1 MKISLKDNKIT
12 ACAAAVF
19 CTLLW
24 GTAFPFIKLGYRVFS
39 VEGGDIGSMLLF
51 AGLRFS
57 LAGIL
62 VICFLCAKS
71 RRLALPE
78 KGELL
83 PILLLAAVQTAGQY
97 LCSYCGI
104 GYTTGANT
112 SIITACSSFITVL
125 AAPLFFKNDRL
136 TLLKLLG
143 CALGFG
149 GVLVINGGGGFAIS
163 TLFGDILIFCST
175 LFAAG
180 GNLIAKGVTK
190 GRNPVS
196 ITGYQLLLG
205 GLALTAAGLFFG
217 GRLDL
222 LNAQGVLILLWLAVV
237 SAAAF
242 SIWTALLKHHPA
254 GKIAVFNLLVP
265 VFGTVLSG
273 LMLGE
278 QVWRFETLLS
288 LILISAGI
296 ILVNIS
302 RGDKSD

>member
-1 MKISLKDNKIT
+1 MKGFLRTKT
-12 ACAAAVF
+12 AAVLLSVF

-24 GTAFPFIKLGYRVFS
+24 GTAFPFIKLGYSAFGVAD
-39 VEGGDIGSMLLF
+39 GDVGAMLLF
-51 AGLRFS
+51 AGCRFF
-57 LAGIL
+57 LAGL
-62 VICFLCAKS
+62 MVLPVT
-71 RRLALPE
+71 ALQHTRVLP
-78 KGELL
+78 KKADVL
-83 PILLLAAVQTAGQY
+83 PIVTLGLVLTAGQY
-97 LCSYCGI
+97 FFTYI
-104 GYTTGANT
+104 GLGFTSGANT
-112 SIITACSSFITVL
+112 SIITACASFITVL

-136 TLLKLLG
+136 TLLKLIG

-149 GVLVINGGGGFAIS
+149 GVLVINGCGGFALS

-175 LFAAG
+175 VFAAG

-205 GLALTAAGLFFG
+205 GSLLTASGLISG

-242 SIWTALLKHHPA
+242 SLWTALLKHHPA

-296 ILVNIS
+296 ISVNIS
-302 RGDKSD
+302 RGD

>member
-1 MKISLKDNKIT
+1 MKISLKDNKT
-12 ACAAAVF
+12 AACAAAVF

-24 GTAFPFIKLGYRVFS
+24 GTAFPFIKLGYSAFS
-39 VEGGDIGSMLLF
+39 VESGDIGSMLLF

-71 RRLALPE
+71 SRLALP
-78 KGELL
+78 KKDELL
-83 PILLLAAVQTAGQY
+83 PILLLGTVQTTGQY
-97 LCSYCGI
+97 LFTYCGI

-112 SIITACSSFITVL
+112 SIITACASFITVL

-136 TLLKLLG
+136 TLLKLFG

-149 GVLVINGGGGFAIS
+149 GVLVINGCGGFALS

-175 LFAAG
+175 VFAAG

-205 GLALTAAGLFFG
+205 GSLLTASGLISG

-242 SIWTALLKHHPA
+242 SLWTALLKHHPA

-296 ILVNIS
+296 ISVNIS

>member
-1 MKISLKDNKIT
+1 MKISLKDHKT
-12 ACAAAVF
+12 AACAAAVF

-24 GTAFPFIKLGYRVFS
+24 GTAFPFIKLGYSAFS
-39 VEGGDIGSMLLF
+39 VESGDIGSMLLF

-71 RRLALPE
+71 SRLALP
-78 KGELL
+78 KKDELL
-83 PILLLAAVQTAGQY
+83 PILLLGTVQTTGQY
-97 LCSYCGI
+97 LFTYCGI

-112 SIITACSSFITVL
+112 SIITACASFITVL

-136 TLLKLLG
+136 TLLKLFG

-149 GVLVINGGGGFAIS
+149 GVLVINGCGGFALS

-175 LFAAG
+175 VFAAG

-205 GLALTAAGLFFG
+205 GMILTVSGLISG

-222 LNAQGVLILLWLAVV
+222 LNSQGVLILLWLAVV

-242 SIWTALLKHHPA
+242 SLWTALLKHHPA

-296 ILVNIS
+296 ISVNIS
-302 RGDKSD
+302 RGD

>member
-1 MKISLKDNKIT
+1 MKISLKDNKT
-12 ACAAAVF
+12 AACAAAVF

-24 GTAFPFIKLGYRVFS
+24 GTAFPFIKLGYSAFS
-39 VEGGDIGSMLLF
+39 VESGDIGSMLLF

-71 RRLALPE
+71 SRLALP
-78 KGELL
+78 KKDELL
-83 PILLLAAVQTAGQY
+83 PILLLGTVQTTGQY
-97 LCSYCGI
+97 LFTYCGI

-112 SIITACSSFITVL
+112 SIITACASFITVL

-136 TLLKLLG
+136 TLLKLFG

-149 GVLVINGGGGFAIS
+149 GVLVINGCGGFALS

-175 LFAAG
+175 VFAAG

-205 GLALTAAGLFFG
+205 GMILTVSGLISG

-222 LNAQGVLILLWLAVV
+222 LNSQGVLILLWLAVV

-242 SIWTALLKHHPA
+242 SLWTALLKHHPA

-296 ILVNIS
+296 ISVNIS
-302 RGDKSD
+302 RGD

>member
-97 LCSYCGI
+97 LCSYCGL

-296 ILVNIS
+296 ISVNIS

>member
-1 MKISLKDNKIT
+1 MKISLKDNKT
-12 ACAAAVF
+12 AACAAAVF
-19 CTLLW
+19 CTLIW
-24 GTAFPFIKLGYRVFS
+24 GTAFPFIKLGYSAFS
-39 VEGGDIGSMLLF
+39 VESGDIGSMLLF

-71 RRLALPE
+71 SRLALP
-78 KGELL
+78 KKDELL
-83 PILLLAAVQTAGQY
+83 PILLLGTVQTTGQY
-97 LCSYCGI
+97 LFTYCGI

-112 SIITACSSFITVL
+112 SIITACASFITVL

-136 TLLKLLG
+136 TLLKLIG

-149 GVLVINGGGGFAIS
+149 GVLVINGCGGFALS

-175 LFAAG
+175 VFAAG

-205 GLALTAAGLFFG
+205 GSLLTALGLISG

-242 SIWTALLKHHPA
+242 SLWTALLKHHPA

-296 ILVNIS
+296 ISVNIS
-302 RGDKSD
+302 RGD

>member
-1 MKISLKDNKIT
+1 MKISLKDNKT
-12 ACAAAVF
+12 AACAAAVF

-24 GTAFPFIKLGYRVFS
+24 GTAFPFIKLGYSAFS
-39 VEGGDIGSMLLF
+39 VESGDIGSTLLF

-71 RRLALPE
+71 SRLALP
-78 KGELL
+78 KKDELL
-83 PILLLAAVQTAGQY
+83 PILLLGTVQTTGQY
-97 LCSYCGI
+97 LFTYCGI

-112 SIITACSSFITVL
+112 SIITACASFITVL

-136 TLLKLLG
+136 TLLKLIG

-149 GVLVINGGGGFAIS
+149 GVLVINGCGGFALS

-175 LFAAG
+175 VFAAG

-205 GLALTAAGLFFG
+205 GSLLTASGLISG

-242 SIWTALLKHHPA
+242 SLWTALLKHHPA

-296 ILVNIS
+296 ISVNIS
-302 RGDKSD
+302 RGD

>member
-149 GVLVINGGGGFAIS
+149 GVLVSCSAIF
-163 TLFGDILIFCST
+163 LFS
-175 LFAAG
+175 
-180 GNLIAKGVTK
+180 
-190 GRNPVS
+190 
-196 ITGYQLLLG
+196 
-205 GLALTAAGLFFG
+205 
-217 GRLDL
+217 
-222 LNAQGVLILLWLAVV
+222 AQRYLQRA
-237 SAAAF
+237 
-242 SIWTALLKHHPA
+242 
-254 GKIAVFNLLVP
+254 
-265 VFGTVLSG
+265 
-273 LMLGE
+273 
-278 QVWRFETLLS
+278 ETLSQRELPKAGTP
-288 LILISAGI
+288 SA
-296 ILVNIS
+296 
-302 RGDKSD
+302 

>member
-19 CTLLW
+19 CTLIW
-24 GTAFPFIKLGYRVFS
+24 GTAFPFIKLGYSAFS
-39 VEGGDIGSMLLF
+39 VESGDIGSTLLF

-71 RRLALPE
+71 SRLALP
-78 KGELL
+78 KKDELL
-83 PILLLAAVQTAGQY
+83 PILLLGTVQTTGQY
-97 LCSYCGI
+97 LFTYCGI

-112 SIITACSSFITVL
+112 SIITACASFITVL

-136 TLLKLLG
+136 TLLKLIG

-149 GVLVINGGGGFAIS
+149 GVLVINGCGGFALS

-175 LFAAG
+175 VFAAG

-205 GLALTAAGLFFG
+205 GSLLTASGLISG

-242 SIWTALLKHHPA
+242 SLWTALLKHHPA

-296 ILVNIS
+296 ISVNIS
-302 RGDKSD
+302 RGD

>member
-1 MKISLKDNKIT
+1 MKISLKDNKT
-12 ACAAAVF
+12 AACAAAVF

-24 GTAFPFIKLGYRVFS
+24 GTAFPFIKLGYSAFS
-39 VEGGDIGSMLLF
+39 VESGDIGSMLLF

-71 RRLALPE
+71 SRLALP
-78 KGELL
+78 KKDELL
-83 PILLLAAVQTAGQY
+83 PILLLGTVQTTGQY
-97 LCSYCGI
+97 LFTYCGI

-112 SIITACSSFITVL
+112 SIITACASFITVL

-149 GVLVINGGGGFAIS
+149 GVLVINGGGGFALS

-175 LFAAG
+175 VFAAG

-205 GLALTAAGLFFG
+205 GSLLTASGLISG

-242 SIWTALLKHHPA
+242 SLWTALLKHHPA

-296 ILVNIS
+296 ISVNIS
-302 RGDKSD
+302 RGD

>member
-175 LFAAG
+175 VFAAG

-205 GLALTAAGLFFG
+205 GMILTVSGLISG

-242 SIWTALLKHHPA
+242 SLWTALLKHHPA

-288 LILISAGI
+288 LALISAGI
-296 ILVNIS
+296 ISVNIS
-302 RGDKSD
+302 RGD

>member
-1 MKISLKDNKIT
+1 MKISLKGNKT
-12 ACAAAVF
+12 AACAAAVF

-24 GTAFPFIKLGYRVFS
+24 GTAFPFIKLGYSAFS
-39 VEGGDIGSMLLF
+39 VESGDIGSMLLF

-71 RRLALPE
+71 SRLALP
-78 KGELL
+78 KKDELL
-83 PILLLAAVQTAGQY
+83 PILLLGTVQTTGQY
-97 LCSYCGI
+97 LFTYCGI

-112 SIITACSSFITVL
+112 SIITACASFITVL

-136 TLLKLLG
+136 TLLKLFG

-149 GVLVINGGGGFAIS
+149 GVLVINGCGGFALS

-175 LFAAG
+175 VFAAG

-205 GLALTAAGLFFG
+205 GSLLTALGLISG

-242 SIWTALLKHHPA
+242 SLWTALLKHHPA

-296 ILVNIS
+296 ISVNIS
-302 RGDKSD
+302 RGD

>member
-19 CTLLW
+19 CTLIW
-24 GTAFPFIKLGYRVFS
+24 GTAFPFIKLGYSAFS
-39 VEGGDIGSMLLF
+39 VESGDIGSMLLF

-71 RRLALPE
+71 SRLALP
-78 KGELL
+78 KKDELL
-83 PILLLAAVQTAGQY
+83 PILLLGTVQTTGQY
-97 LCSYCGI
+97 LFTYCGI

-112 SIITACSSFITVL
+112 SIITACASFITVL

-136 TLLKLLG
+136 TLLKLIG

-149 GVLVINGGGGFAIS
+149 GVLVINGCGGFALS

-175 LFAAG
+175 VFAAG

-205 GLALTAAGLFFG
+205 GSLLTASGLISG

-242 SIWTALLKHHPA
+242 SLWTALLKHHPA

-296 ILVNIS
+296 ISVNIS
-302 RGDKSD
+302 RGD

>member
-1 MKISLKDNKIT
+1 MKISLKDNKT
-12 ACAAAVF
+12 AACAAAVF

-24 GTAFPFIKLGYRVFS
+24 GTAFPFIKLGYSAFS
-39 VEGGDIGSMLLF
+39 VESGDIGSMLLF

-71 RRLALPE
+71 SRLALP
-78 KGELL
+78 KKDELL
-83 PILLLAAVQTAGQY
+83 PILLLGTVQTTGQY
-97 LCSYCGI
+97 LFTYCGI

-112 SIITACSSFITVL
+112 SIITACASFITVL

-149 GVLVINGGGGFAIS
+149 GVLVINGGGGFALS

-175 LFAAG
+175 VFAAG

-205 GLALTAAGLFFG
+205 GSLLTASGLISG

-242 SIWTALLKHHPA
+242 SLWTALLKHHPA

-296 ILVNIS
+296 ISVNIS
-302 RGDKSD
+302 RGE

>member
-19 CTLLW
+19 CTLIW
-24 GTAFPFIKLGYRVFS
+24 GTAFPFIKLGYSAFS
-39 VEGGDIGSMLLF
+39 VESGNIGSMLLF

-71 RRLALPE
+71 SRLALP
-78 KGELL
+78 KKDELL
-83 PILLLAAVQTAGQY
+83 PILLLGTVQTTGQY
-97 LCSYCGI
+97 LFTYCGI

-112 SIITACSSFITVL
+112 SIITACASFITVL

-136 TLLKLLG
+136 TLLKLIG

-149 GVLVINGGGGFAIS
+149 GVLVINGCGGFALS

-175 LFAAG
+175 VFAAG

-205 GLALTAAGLFFG
+205 GSLLTASGLISG

-242 SIWTALLKHHPA
+242 SLWTALLKHHPA

-296 ILVNIS
+296 ISVNIS
-302 RGDKSD
+302 RGD

>member
-1 MKISLKDNKIT
+1 MKISLKDNKT
-12 ACAAAVF
+12 AACAAAVF

-24 GTAFPFIKLGYRVFS
+24 GTAFPFIKLGYSAFS
-39 VEGGDIGSMLLF
+39 VESGNIGSMLLF

-71 RRLALPE
+71 SRLALP
-78 KGELL
+78 KKDELL
-83 PILLLAAVQTAGQY
+83 PILLLGTVQTTGQY
-97 LCSYCGI
+97 LFTYCGI

-112 SIITACSSFITVL
+112 SIITACASFITVL

-136 TLLKLLG
+136 TLLKLIG

-149 GVLVINGGGGFAIS
+149 GVLVINGGGGFALS

-175 LFAAG
+175 VFAAG

-205 GLALTAAGLFFG
+205 GMILTVSGLISG

-222 LNAQGVLILLWLAVV
+222 LNSQGVLILLWLAVV

-242 SIWTALLKHHPA
+242 SLWTALLKHHPA

-296 ILVNIS
+296 ISVNIS
-302 RGDKSD
+302 RGD

>member
-1 MKISLKDNKIT
+1 M
-12 ACAAAVF
+12 
-19 CTLLW
+19 
-24 GTAFPFIKLGYRVFS
+24 
-39 VEGGDIGSMLLF
+39 
-51 AGLRFS
+51 
-57 LAGIL
+57 
-62 VICFLCAKS
+62 
-71 RRLALPE
+71 
-78 KGELL
+78 
-83 PILLLAAVQTAGQY
+83 
-97 LCSYCGI
+97 
-104 GYTTGANT
+104 
-112 SIITACSSFITVL
+112 
-125 AAPLFFKNDRL
+125 
-136 TLLKLLG
+136 
-143 CALGFG
+143 GFG
-149 GVLVINGGGGFAIS
+149 GVLVINGCGGFALS

-175 LFAAG
+175 VFAAG

-205 GLALTAAGLFFG
+205 GSLLTASGLISG

-242 SIWTALLKHHPA
+242 SLWTALLKHHPA

-296 ILVNIS
+296 ISVNIS
-302 RGDKSD
+302 RGD

>member
-1 MKISLKDNKIT
+1 MKISLKDHKT
-12 ACAAAVF
+12 AACAAAVF

-24 GTAFPFIKLGYRVFS
+24 GTAFPFIKLGYSAFS
-39 VEGGDIGSMLLF
+39 VESGDIGSTLLF

-71 RRLALPE
+71 SRLALP
-78 KGELL
+78 KKDELL
-83 PILLLAAVQTAGQY
+83 PILLLGTVQTTGQY
-97 LCSYCGI
+97 LFTYCGI

-112 SIITACSSFITVL
+112 SIITACASFITVL

-149 GVLVINGGGGFAIS
+149 GVLVINGGGGFALS

-175 LFAAG
+175 VFAAG

-205 GLALTAAGLFFG
+205 GMILTVSGLISG

-222 LNAQGVLILLWLAVV
+222 LNSQGVLILLWLAVV

-242 SIWTALLKHHPA
+242 SLWTALLKHHPA

-296 ILVNIS
+296 ISVNIS
-302 RGDKSD
+302 RGD

>member
-19 CTLLW
+19 CTVLW
-24 GTAFPFIKLGYRVFS
+24 GTAFPFIKLGYRAFS
-39 VEGGDIGSMLLF
+39 VESGDIGSMLLF

-57 LAGIL
+57 LAGVL
-62 VICFLCAKS
+62 VICFLSAKNRS
-71 RRLALPE
+71 LALPR
-78 KGELL
+78 KTELL
-83 PILLLAAVQTAGQY
+83 PVVLLGTVQTAGQY
-97 LCSYCGI
+97 LCTYCGI

-112 SIITACSSFITVL
+112 SIITACASFITVL
-125 AAPLFFKNDRL
+125 AAPLFFKSDRL
-136 TLLKLLG
+136 TLLKILG
-143 CALGFG
+143 CAVGFG
-149 GVLVINGGGGFAIS
+149 GVLVINGGGGFALA

-175 LFAAG
+175 VFAAG

-205 GLALTAAGLFFG
+205 GLALTAAGLLCG

-222 LNAQGVLILLWLAVV
+222 LNIGGLAVLIWLAVV

-242 SIWTALLKHHPA
+242 SVWTALLKHHPA
-254 GKIAVFNLLVP
+254 GKIAMFNLLVP

-278 QVWRFETLLS
+278 SVWRFETGLS
-288 LILISAGI
+288 LVLISAGI

>member
-1 MKISLKDNKIT
+1 MKTSLKDNKIT
-12 ACAAAVF
+12 ACALAVF
-19 CTLLW
+19 CALLW

-39 VEGGDIGSMLLF
+39 VENGDIGSMLLF

-62 VICFLCAKS
+62 VICFLSAKT
-71 RRLALPE
+71 RRLSFPR
-78 KGELL
+78 KTELL
-83 PILLLAAVQTAGQY
+83 PVLLLAAVQTAGQY

-125 AAPLFFKNDRL
+125 AAPLFFKSDKL
-136 TLLKLLG
+136 TPLKLLG
-143 CALGFG
+143 CAVGFG
-149 GVLVINGGGGFAIS
+149 GVLVINGGGGFALA

-180 GNLIAKGVTK
+180 GNLITKGVTK

-205 GLALTAAGLFFG
+205 GLVLTAAGLVFG

-222 LNAQGVLILLWLAVV
+222 LNGCGVLILLWLAVV
-237 SAAAF
+237 SATAF
-242 SIWTALLKHHPA
+242 SVWTALLKHHPA
-254 GKIAVFNLLVP
+254 GKMAMFNLLVP

-278 QVWRFETLLS
+278 SVWRTETLLS

>member
-1 MKISLKDNKIT
+1 MKISLKDNKT
-12 ACAAAVF
+12 AACAAAVF

-24 GTAFPFIKLGYRVFS
+24 GTAFPFIKLGYSAFS
-39 VEGGDIGSMLLF
+39 VESGDIGSMLLF

-71 RRLALPE
+71 SRLALP
-78 KGELL
+78 KKDELL
-83 PILLLAAVQTAGQY
+83 PILLLGTVQTTGQY
-97 LCSYCGI
+97 LFTYCGI

-112 SIITACSSFITVL
+112 SIITACASFITVL

-136 TLLKLLG
+136 TLLKLFG

-149 GVLVINGGGGFAIS
+149 GVLVINGCGGFALS

-175 LFAAG
+175 VFAAG

-205 GLALTAAGLFFG
+205 GSLLTASGLISG

-242 SIWTALLKHHPA
+242 SLWTALLKHHPA

-296 ILVNIS
+296 ISVNIS
-302 RGDKSD
+302 RGD

>member
-1 MKISLKDNKIT
+1 MKISLKDNKT
-12 ACAAAVF
+12 AACAAAVF

-24 GTAFPFIKLGYRVFS
+24 GTAFPFIKLGYSAFS
-39 VEGGDIGSMLLF
+39 VESGDIGSTLLF

-71 RRLALPE
+71 SRLALPQ
-78 KGELL
+78 KGELF
-83 PILLLAAVQTAGQY
+83 PILLLGTVQTTGQY
-97 LCSYCGI
+97 LFTYCGI

-112 SIITACSSFITVL
+112 SIITACASFITVL

-149 GVLVINGGGGFAIS
+149 GVLVINGGGGFALS

-175 LFAAG
+175 VFAAG

-205 GLALTAAGLFFG
+205 GMILTVSGLISG

-222 LNAQGVLILLWLAVV
+222 LNSQGVLILLWLAVV

-242 SIWTALLKHHPA
+242 SLWTALLKHHPA

-288 LILISAGI
+288 LALISAGI
-296 ILVNIS
+296 ISVNIS
-302 RGDKSD
+302 RGD

>member
-175 LFAAG
+175 VFAAG

-205 GLALTAAGLFFG
+205 GMILTVSGLISG

-242 SIWTALLKHHPA
+242 SLWTALLKHHPA

-278 QVWRFETLLS
+278 QVSRFETRLS
-288 LILISAGI
+288 LALISAGI
-296 ILVNIS
+296 ISVNIS
-302 RGDKSD
+302 RGD

>member
-1 MKISLKDNKIT
+1 MKISLKDNKT
-12 ACAAAVF
+12 AACAAAVF

-24 GTAFPFIKLGYRVFS
+24 GTAFPFIKLGYSAFS
-39 VEGGDIGSMLLF
+39 VESGDIGSMLLF

-71 RRLALPE
+71 SRLALP
-78 KGELL
+78 KKDELL
-83 PILLLAAVQTAGQY
+83 PILLLGTVQTTGQY
-97 LCSYCGI
+97 LFTYCGI

-112 SIITACSSFITVL
+112 SIITACASFITVL

-136 TLLKLLG
+136 TLLKLIG

-149 GVLVINGGGGFAIS
+149 GVLVINGCGGFALS

-175 LFAAG
+175 VFAAG

-205 GLALTAAGLFFG
+205 GSLLTASGLISG

-237 SAAAF
+237 SAATF
-242 SIWTALLKHHPA
+242 SLWTALLKHHPA

-296 ILVNIS
+296 ISVNIS
-302 RGDKSD
+302 RGD

>member
-1 MKISLKDNKIT
+1 MKISLKDNKT
-12 ACAAAVF
+12 AACAAAVF

-24 GTAFPFIKLGYRVFS
+24 GTAFPFIKLGYSAFS
-39 VEGGDIGSMLLF
+39 VESGDIGSMLLF

-71 RRLALPE
+71 SRLALP
-78 KGELL
+78 KKDELL
-83 PILLLAAVQTAGQY
+83 PILLLGTVQTTGQY
-97 LCSYCGI
+97 LFTYCGI

-112 SIITACSSFITVL
+112 SIITACASFITVL

-136 TLLKLLG
+136 TLLKLIG

-149 GVLVINGGGGFAIS
+149 GVLVINGCGGFTLS

-175 LFAAG
+175 VFAAG

-205 GLALTAAGLFFG
+205 GSLLTASGLISG

-242 SIWTALLKHHPA
+242 SLWTALLKHHPA

-288 LILISAGI
+288 LALISAGI
-296 ILVNIS
+296 ISVNIS
-302 RGDKSD
+302 RGD

>member
-1 MKISLKDNKIT
+1 MKISLKDNKT
-12 ACAAAVF
+12 AACAAAVF

-24 GTAFPFIKLGYRVFS
+24 GTAFPVIKLGYSAFS
-39 VEGGDIGSMLLF
+39 VESGDIGSTLLF

-71 RRLALPE
+71 SRLALP
-78 KGELL
+78 KKDELL
-83 PILLLAAVQTAGQY
+83 PILLLGTVQTTGQY
-97 LCSYCGI
+97 LFTYCGI

-112 SIITACSSFITVL
+112 SIITACASFITVL

-136 TLLKLLG
+136 TLLKLIG

-149 GVLVINGGGGFAIS
+149 GVLVINGCGGFALS

-175 LFAAG
+175 VFAAG

-205 GLALTAAGLFFG
+205 GSLLTASGLISG

-242 SIWTALLKHHPA
+242 SLWTALLKHHPA

-296 ILVNIS
+296 ISVNIS
-302 RGDKSD
+302 RGD

>member
-1 MKISLKDNKIT
+1 MKISLKDHKT
-12 ACAAAVF
+12 AACAAAVF

-24 GTAFPFIKLGYRVFS
+24 GTAFPFIKLGYSAFS
-39 VEGGDIGSMLLF
+39 VESGDIGSTLLF

-71 RRLALPE
+71 SRLALP
-78 KGELL
+78 KKDELL
-83 PILLLAAVQTAGQY
+83 PILLLGTVQTTGQY
-97 LCSYCGI
+97 LFTYCGI

-112 SIITACSSFITVL
+112 SIITACASFITVL

-149 GVLVINGGGGFAIS
+149 GVLVINGGGGFALS

-242 SIWTALLKHHPA
+242 SLWTALLKHHPA

-288 LILISAGI
+288 LALISAGI
-296 ILVNIS
+296 ISVNIS
-302 RGDKSD
+302 RGD

>member
-1 MKISLKDNKIT
+1 MKISLKDHKT
-12 ACAAAVF
+12 AACAAAVF

-24 GTAFPFIKLGYRVFS
+24 GTAFPFIKLGYSAFS
-39 VEGGDIGSMLLF
+39 VESGDIGSMLLF

-71 RRLALPE
+71 SRLALP
-78 KGELL
+78 KKDELL
-83 PILLLAAVQTAGQY
+83 PILLLGTVQTTGQY
-97 LCSYCGI
+97 LFTYCGI

-112 SIITACSSFITVL
+112 SIITACASFITVL

-136 TLLKLLG
+136 TLLKLIG

-149 GVLVINGGGGFAIS
+149 GVLVINGCGGFALS

-175 LFAAG
+175 VFAAG

-196 ITGYQLLLG
+196 ITGYHLLLG
-205 GLALTAAGLFFG
+205 GSLLTALGLISG

-242 SIWTALLKHHPA
+242 SLWTALLKHHPA

-296 ILVNIS
+296 ISVNIS
-302 RGDKSD
+302 RGD

>member
-19 CTLLW
+19 CTLIW
-24 GTAFPFIKLGYRVFS
+24 GTAFPFIKLGYSAFS
-39 VEGGDIGSMLLF
+39 VESGDIGSTLLF

-71 RRLALPE
+71 SRLALP
-78 KGELL
+78 KKDELL
-83 PILLLAAVQTAGQY
+83 PILLLGTVQTTGQY
-97 LCSYCGI
+97 LFTYCGI

-112 SIITACSSFITVL
+112 SIITACASFITVL

-136 TLLKLLG
+136 TLLKLIG

-149 GVLVINGGGGFAIS
+149 GVLVINGCGGFALS

-175 LFAAG
+175 VFAAG

-205 GLALTAAGLFFG
+205 GSLLTALGLISG

-242 SIWTALLKHHPA
+242 SLWTALLKHHPA

-296 ILVNIS
+296 ISVNIS
-302 RGDKSD
+302 RGD

>member
-83 PILLLAAVQTAGQY
+83 PILLLADVQTAGQY

-296 ILVNIS
+296 ISVNIS